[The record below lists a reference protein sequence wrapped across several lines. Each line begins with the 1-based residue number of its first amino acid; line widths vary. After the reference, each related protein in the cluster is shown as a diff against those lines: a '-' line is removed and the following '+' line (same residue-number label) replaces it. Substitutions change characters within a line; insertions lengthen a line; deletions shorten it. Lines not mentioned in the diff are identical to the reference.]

1 MVISYVI
8 KGFVVHNVLVDTG
21 SAANIIFVKAFRQ
34 MQESED
40 KLQDSTFP
48 LCGFEGQQVM
58 ALGKLIMLVIFGY
71 VNNTRT
77 EDIMFYV
84 IDMEFPYNADL
95 GRGTLNAFEAVLH
108 SAYLCMKIPS
118 NQGIISVD
126 GSQEAARK
134 AKGILKIQK

>member
-8 KGFVVHNVLVDTG
+8 KGFVVQNVLVDTG
-21 SAANIIFVKAFRQ
+21 SAAYIIFVKAFRQ

-48 LCGFEGQQVM
+48 LCGFRGQQVI
-58 ALGKLIMLVIFGY
+58 ALGKLIMPVTFGY
-71 VNNTRT
+71 VNNIRI
-77 EDIMFYV
+77 EDTMFHV
-84 IDMEFPYNADL
+84 IDMEFPYNAVL

-118 NQGIISVD
+118 N
-126 GSQEAARK
+126 
-134 AKGILKIQK
+134 